1 MGIPVQV
8 SFHEVPVS
16 DEVER
21 VCWREAEKLERY
33 HGRITS
39 CHVLIAQPH
48 RRHRKGNLYD
58 IRVNVVIPGGEVVV
72 NRTPREHA
80 SDEKLE
86 LAIREA
92 FDTARRRLEDAVRR
106 RRGAVKQHETPTHG
120 RVSRLDALL
129 GSGHITTAD
138 GRELYFHRNSVIDG
152 SFEDLEVGAEVRF
165 HEEPGERGPQAS
177 SVRPVGRHGHR
188 MP

>member
-1 MGIPVQV
+1 METQV
-8 SFHEVPVS
+8 TFRDVPVS

-33 HGRITS
+33 HPRITG

-48 RRHRKGNLYD
+48 RRHHKGNLYD

-80 SDEKLE
+80 SDEKIE

-92 FDTARRRLEDAVRR
+92 FDTARRRIEDSVRVRR
-106 RRGAVKQHETPTHG
+106 GEVKQHETPTHG
-120 RVSRLDALL
+120 RISRLDPLE
-129 GSGHITTAD
+129 GFGHLATSD
-138 GRELYFHRNSVIDG
+138 GRELYFHRNSVLDVP
-152 SFEDLEVGAEVRF
+152 FEALEVGMEVSF
-165 HEEPGERGPQAS
+165 HEQQGQRGPQAS
-177 SVRPVGRHGHR
+177 TVRPVGRHGHR
-188 MP
+188 LP